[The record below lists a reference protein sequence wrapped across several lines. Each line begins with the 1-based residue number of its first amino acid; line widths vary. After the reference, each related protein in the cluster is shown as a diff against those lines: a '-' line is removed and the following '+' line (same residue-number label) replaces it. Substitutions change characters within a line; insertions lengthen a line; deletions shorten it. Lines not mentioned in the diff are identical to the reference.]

1 MSEFWYDAEEDVLGI
16 QLTDKR
22 YWKSVEVSENVVVD
36 LSHDGEIV
44 GIEIF
49 RAHQS
54 FKKDAPLIVSKAATK
69 PKRKRLPVN

>member
-1 MSEFWYDAEEDVLGI
+1 MSQIWYDAEEDVLGL
-16 QLTDKR
+16 QLTNKK

-49 RAHQS
+49 RAQRS
-54 FKKDAPLIVSKAATK
+54 FKKDAPLIVSKAVTK
-69 PKRKRLPVN
+69 SEKSKLLTH